1 MLAGERHSCS
11 QTCHSKPLSIMK
23 FVISGAF
30 LLLAVSLS
38 NGLPF
43 PGMIAWVCKSCP
55 NPNMLYTADAE
66 MTSPSGKPVGNL
78 RLQQS
83 VPRDQASTETFPLTI
98 NTVNNRVKLDNMK
111 TSYFMVQIQ
120 AGSCDSLGEVLVSQY
135 CRGCTN
141 SLGVSL
147 TGKGGESLA
156 LEEMVGNSVVFF
168 DSKNTNAKLACGE
181 IKNGHQDESA

>member
-1 MLAGERHSCS
+1 MGSCS
-11 QTCHSKPLSIMK
+11 LTCYSKPSSIMK
-23 FVISGAF
+23 FVFTSAF

-38 NGLPF
+38 SCLPF
-43 PGMIAWVCKSCP
+43 PGMMTWVCKSCP

-66 MTSPSGKPVGNL
+66 MTSPSGKPVGKL

-83 VPRDQASTETFPLTI
+83 VPRDPASTESFPLTI
-98 NTVNNRVKLDNMK
+98 NTVDNR
-111 TSYFMVQIQ
+111 VQIQ
-120 AGSCDSLGEVLVSQY
+120 AGSCDNLGEVLVSQY

-147 TGKGGESLA
+147 TGKGDQSLA
-156 LEEMVGNSVVFF
+156 LVEMVGNSVVFF
-168 DSKNTNAKLACGE
+168 DSKNTNSKLACGE

>member
-1 MLAGERHSCS
+1 MGSCS
-11 QTCHSKPLSIMK
+11 QTCHSKQLSTMR
-23 FVISGAF
+23 FASSCAF

-38 NGLPF
+38 SCLPF

-66 MTSPSGKPVGNL
+66 MTSPSGSPVGKL

-83 VPRDQASTETFPLTI
+83 IPRDESSTEVFPLTI
-98 NTVNNRVKLDNMK
+98 NTVDNRVKMENMK

-120 AGSCDSLGEVLVSQY
+120 AGTCDNLGEILVAQY

-147 TGKGGESLA
+147 TSKKGGEPVSLQ
-156 LEEMVGNSVVFF
+156 EMVGNSVVFF
-168 DSKNTNAKLACGE
+168 DSKNTNSKLACGE